1 MALTVDEAKEYILKQ
16 IKDFRAPDK
25 KGFETVKNWGEQQKR
40 EYADAREDAART
52 GTPEDLARAKRL
64 QAIVKLYEDVVKSRD
79 LTTKA
84 QTLYENI
91 SANRKKIESLRG
103 LGEGRTEEA
112 KKIQRQLTR
121 ARAELQAIEKERNAF
136 GTVEEKEQTTPQKIV
151 EEKTVEEEK
160 APKVTEGA
168 KVTPGVT
175 GGTGGTDGG
184 KGKGKGE
191 TPATDLTD
199 EEQRVK
205 ALDIAATDFSLPETI
220 FKNIPTLNK
229 ILQQYVD
236 QNWTEEKLRKAIRSD
251 VWFTK
256 NSKEIKARYVQKFNY
271 DDLVASGQAD
281 GSTDYEMQISKI
293 ERNLAKRAAVIGSS
307 AANDPAA
314 LRKAA
319 ENLYI
324 TNRSEDTTYIDDFLA
339 ASIKPIAG
347 MIGGKVTQ
355 GYSGEALQNYNKLVK
370 AARDNGFQVSDIVPG
385 GTNEQQVLQGIAAGT
400 IDVNRVVAD
409 ARKLAAQGQPQ
420 YVRDLLAQGYD
431 LSQVFKPY
439 RQTMATILEIGDPD
453 QIDLNDPLLRS
464 AITDKGD
471 MNLYDFKKALRQDDR
486 WQYTGQA
493 KADVSSAAF
502 NVLRDF
508 GFQG

>member
-1 MALTVDEAKEYILKQ
+1 M
-16 IKDFRAPDK
+16 
-25 KGFETVKNWGEQQKR
+25 
-40 EYADAREDAART
+40 
-52 GTPEDLARAKRL
+52 
-64 QAIVKLYEDVVKSRD
+64 
-79 LTTKA
+79 
-84 QTLYENI
+84 
-91 SANRKKIESLRG
+91 
-103 LGEGRTEEA
+103 
-112 KKIQRQLTR
+112 
-121 ARAELQAIEKERNAF
+121 
-136 GTVEEKEQTTPQKIV
+136 
-151 EEKTVEEEK
+151 
-160 APKVTEGA
+160 
-168 KVTPGVT
+168 
-175 GGTGGTDGG
+175 
-184 KGKGKGE
+184 
-191 TPATDLTD
+191 
-199 EEQRVK
+199 
-205 ALDIAATDFSLPETI
+205 PETI
-220 FKNIPTLNK
+220 FKNVPSLNK
-229 ILQQYVD
+229 ILQRYVD
-236 QNWTEEKLRKAIRSD
+236 EDWTEEKLRKAIRSD
-251 VWFTK
+251 IWFTK

-271 DDLVASGQAD
+271 DDLVASGQAA
-281 GSTDYEMQISKI
+281 GSTDYEMQIAKI
-293 ERNLAKRAAVIGSS
+293 ERNLAKRAAEIGSS
-307 AANDPAA
+307 AANDPTA
-314 LRKAA
+314 LRQAA

-339 ASIKPIAG
+339 ASIRPVAG

-370 AARDNGFQVSDIVPG
+370 AARDNGFQVSDIIPG